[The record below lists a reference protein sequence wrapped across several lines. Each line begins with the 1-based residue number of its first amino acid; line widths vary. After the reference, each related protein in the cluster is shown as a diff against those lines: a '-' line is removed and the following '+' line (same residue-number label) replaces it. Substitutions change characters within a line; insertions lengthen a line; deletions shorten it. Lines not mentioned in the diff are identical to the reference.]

1 MYQQIKILSHVFKS
15 DLDTYKLGY
24 YKLAEGFRLLNWIDW
39 NFSDTPAFYKQ
50 TYYSYHAVFKFLSNL
65 KQNSGRNLLR
75 LLAEIPDMKST
86 GYEESIVKF
95 VWGRYVKH
103 PLDMHSETGILKLI
117 LQFLSLQIL

>member
-75 LLAEIPDMKST
+75 LLAEIP
-86 GYEESIVKF
+86 GYEEYWLWRVYCQVRLRQVCEASP
-95 VWGRYVKH
+95 RYAQWNWHFEIDTAV
-103 PLDMHSETGILKLI
+103 LK
-117 LQFLSLQIL
+117 S